1 MSLQALL
8 IARVV
13 SLLIFSLSF
22 FVVTV
27 IIEIDRRKHNRGSI
41 GSALRN
47 VAASSGL
54 FLLSTASLSVS
65 AIYDG
70 LSDDPESVIVLLW
83 IGQIS
88 FLLWLASALY
98 LLWTLKEMHNG
109 NGPY

>member
-1 MSLQALL
+1 MSLQVLL

-22 FVVTV
+22 FVVTT

-54 FLLSTASLSVS
+54 FLLSTATLSVS
-65 AIYDG
+65 AIYNS
-70 LSDDPESVIVLLW
+70 LSSDPDSVVVLLW
-83 IGQIS
+83 IGQVT
-88 FLLWLASALY
+88 FLLWLASAVH
-98 LLWTLKEMHNG
+98 LLMTLRKMHNG
-109 NGPY
+109 GGSY